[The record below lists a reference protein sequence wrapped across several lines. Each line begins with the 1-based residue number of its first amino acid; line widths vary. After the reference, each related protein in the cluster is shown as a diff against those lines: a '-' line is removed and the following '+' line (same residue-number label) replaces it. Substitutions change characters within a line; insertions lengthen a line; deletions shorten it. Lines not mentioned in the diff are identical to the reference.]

1 MESSTALSIL
11 TLLSI
16 STAAAQ
22 VSTREDG
29 KCGVI
34 DGVETGCE
42 HIPPFPTCCQE
53 NGHCGWDCDGS
64 ETNQLCT
71 YDVCISFGLL
81 IPLSAFH
88 ATYQYCSSA
97 KLSNSPTPRAD
108 IICT

>member
-1 MESSTALSIL
+1 MVSSTTLSIL

-16 STAAAQ
+16 SVSAAVAQ
-22 VSTREDG
+22 VFTREDG

-64 ETNQLCT
+64 KPNQLPVHLT
-71 YDVCISFGLL
+71 FS
-81 IPLSAFH
+81 
-88 ATYQYCSSA
+88 
-97 KLSNSPTPRAD
+97 
-108 IICT
+108 

>member
-11 TLLSI
+11 ALFSI
-16 STAAAQ
+16 SISAAVAQ
-22 VSTREDG
+22 VFTREDG

-64 ETNQLCT
+64 ETNKLHVT
-71 YDVCISFGLL
+71 
-81 IPLSAFH
+81 SA
-88 ATYQYCSSA
+88 
-97 KLSNSPTPRAD
+97 
-108 IICT
+108 